1 MTQPYGYPQMPD
13 QGGYYGYQYQ
23 PPPPPPPPPPR
34 RTGRTVLTVTLA
46 VAAGVALGA
55 AAGDYIPT
63 LLHGQ
68 PSSAPSVQTYV
79 PPNQPGQTAPQSP
92 ADTSGVAAK
101 IDPALVDI
109 NTTLGFQ
116 QAQAAGTGIVLN
128 ANGLVLTNNHVING
142 ATSISA
148 VDIGNGKTYTATVVG
163 YDRSHD
169 VAVIQLQN
177 ASGLATAP
185 IGSSAGVAQGDSIVA
200 IGNAGGVGGAP
211 SVAGGTVTGLSQSI
225 TASSEDGTSEQLTN
239 LIQVAANIQPGDSGG
254 PLVNAN
260 GQVVG
265 MDTAASQGFQ
275 MDRDGQPTGGGQGF
289 AIPIDQAMSIEK
301 QIAAHQSSAT
311 VHIGESA
318 LLGVNVDQA
327 SAGRGRRAQ
336 ASNGAVISG
345 VLSGSPAEAAGIVG
359 GDIITSINGQ
369 TVDSANTLTTLLT
382 TFHPGD
388 RVTVGLVSQQGQQSV
403 AVQLV
408 KGPAQ

>member
-1 MTQPYGYPQMPD
+1 MTQPYGYPQMPE

-23 PPPPPPPPPPR
+23 PPPPPPPPK
-34 RTGRTVLTVTLA
+34 RTGRTVLTVALA

-68 PSSAPSVQTYV
+68 ASSSPSVQTYV
-79 PPNQPGQTAPQSP
+79 PPDQPGRTAPQSP

-142 ATSISA
+142 ATKISA
-148 VDIGNGKTYTATVVG
+148 VDIGNGKTYDALVVG

-169 VAVIQLQN
+169 VALIQLQN
-177 ASGLATAP
+177 ASGLTAAP
-185 IGSSAGVAQGDSIVA
+185 IGSSAKVAVGDSIVA

-211 SVAGGTVTGLSQSI
+211 SVSGGTVTALSQSI
-225 TASSEDGTSEQLTN
+225 TASSEDGTSEQLTG
-239 LIQVAANIQPGDSGG
+239 LIQVAAAVQPGDSGG
-254 PLVNAN
+254 PLVNAA

-275 MDRDGQPTGGGQGF
+275 MDQNGQPTDGGQGF

-311 VHIGESA
+311 VHIGDSA
-318 LLGVNVDQA
+318 LLGVTVDQA
-327 SAGRGRRAQ
+327 AGGRGRRAQ
-336 ASNGAVISG
+336 ASNGAVVSS
-345 VLSGSPAEAAGIVG
+345 VLAGSPAEAAGIAG
-359 GDIITSINGQ
+359 GDVVTSINGQ
-369 TVDSANTLTTLLT
+369 AVDSANTLTSLLT

-388 RVTVGLVSQQGQQSV
+388 RVTVGFLSPQGQQSV